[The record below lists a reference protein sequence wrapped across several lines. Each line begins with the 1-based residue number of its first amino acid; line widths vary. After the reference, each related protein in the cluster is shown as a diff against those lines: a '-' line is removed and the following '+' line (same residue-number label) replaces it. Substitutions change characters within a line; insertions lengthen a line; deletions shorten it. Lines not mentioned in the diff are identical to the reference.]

1 MGMLERTVSMSPSY
15 IRVVHVLTTC
25 ALGLDCAIYM
35 YIYTCMII
43 LTHIIISSSGAGT
56 VACAPLID
64 VEIITLNQP
73 IRGYLTVSQRG
84 PYEETVVTTTTLPS
98 TAVSTQPVSGT

>member
-1 MGMLERTVSMSPSY
+1 M
-15 IRVVHVLTTC
+15 IVLTQ
-25 ALGLDCAIYM
+25 LFPIV
-35 YIYTCMII
+35 
-43 LTHIIISSSGAGT
+43 IISSSGAGT

-73 IRGYLTVSQRG
+73 TRGYLTVSQRG

-98 TAVSTQPVSGT
+98 TAVSTQPASHT